1 MSGVLTG
8 FVVVAAV
15 VAVGYALGRTGVLGP
30 GAQTVVS
37 RLVFFV
43 GTPALLVRTLAGT
56 EPAEL
61 LSAQVGVTAAGVA
74 ACALLWWPVARWWLR
89 LGARELVVGA
99 LGSSYVNAV
108 NIGLPVAAYVL
119 GDLTAVLPA
128 LLLQLVVLTPV
139 ALAVL
144 DVLQPPPAGAPGAPA
159 RRGARARRL
168 LAPLA
173 NPVLLASAAG
183 LALTL
188 TGTSLPTALD
198 RPLELLAGLSVPGAL
213 LAFGMSLHGR
223 VATGLARR
231 DVLLATGLK
240 SLVQPA
246 ATYAAARWGFGL
258 DAAAVHAATVVAAL
272 PTAQNVFT
280 FAVRYDAGRE
290 LARDTVLLTTV
301 LCVPV
306 VLLVGVLVPGG

>member
-8 FVVVAAV
+8 FVVVASV
-15 VAVGYALGRTGVLGP
+15 VAVGYLLGRTGALGP
-30 GAQTVVS
+30 GAQAVIS

-56 EPAEL
+56 DPREL
-61 LSAQVGVTAAGVA
+61 LSEQVVLTGAGVTV
-74 ACALLWWPVARWWLR
+74 CAVLWWVLARRR
-89 LGARELVVGA
+89 LHLGVRETVIGA
-99 LGSSYVNAV
+99 LSSCYVNAV

-128 LLLQLVVLTPV
+128 LLLQMVVLSPV

-144 DVLQPPPAGAPGAPA
+144 DVTGERARPPGRA
-159 RRGARARRL
+159 ARARRL
-168 LAPLA
+168 VAPLL
-173 NPVLLASAAG
+173 NPVLLAGAAG
-183 LALTL
+183 LALSA
-188 TGTSLPTALD
+188 TGASLPTALD
-198 RPLELLAGLSVPGAL
+198 RPLELLGGLAVPGAL

-223 VATGLARR
+223 VSSSWRR
-231 DVLLATGLK
+231 TDVLLATTLK
-240 SLVQPA
+240 VVVQPA
-246 ATYAAARWGFGL
+246 VTYAAARWGLGVGP
-258 DAAAVHAATVVAAL
+258 AGTYAATVVAAL

-280 FAVRYDAGRE
+280 FAVRYGAGVE

-306 VLLVGVLVPGG
+306 LLLVSVAVPGG

>member
-15 VAVGYALGRTGVLGP
+15 VAVGYALGRTGALGP

-56 EPAEL
+56 DPAEL

-74 ACALLWWPVARWWLR
+74 ACALLWGLLARWWLR

-144 DVLQPPPAGAPGAPA
+144 DVLQQRPAGAPAG
-159 RRGARARRL
+159 RGARARRL

-240 SLVQPA
+240 ALVQPA
-246 ATYAAARWGFGL
+246 VTWAAARWGFGL

-306 VLLVGVLVPGG
+306 VLLVGVLVPPG